1 MKPSNP
7 TVLLCPR
14 TTQDASGIEIPAMIR
29 NSLLLTIT
37 VSMLALSSICRAQS
51 PGVQTTR
58 EPTKTTLVT
67 GLPGFKN
74 DSNGSVAVEKGNLRF
89 VSSKK
94 AIEIPAPS
102 IIDVVTGS
110 DSQRAIR
117 GKVGTL
123 SMFGPYGSGRFLS
136 LFRSNLD
143 TLTIQYR
150 DGDGGLHGV
159 IFTMTV
165 GKAELLKQQLIA
177 QGART
182 AIATESSG
190 SHETSKRSETTEQNP

>member
-1 MKPSNP
+1 MKLSDP
-7 TVLLCPR
+7 TVPLCPR
-14 TTQDASGIEIPAMIR
+14 TTQDASGIEISAMIR
-29 NSLLLTIT
+29 NSLLLTMT
-37 VSMLALSSICRAQS
+37 FAMLALSPLGRAQS
-51 PGVQTTR
+51 PGVPTIS

-67 GLPGFKN
+67 GLSGFKD
-74 DSNGSVAVEKGNLRF
+74 DSNGTLAVEKGNLQF
-89 VSSKK
+89 VHSKN
-94 AIEIPAPS
+94 AIEIPASS

-110 DSQRAIR
+110 DTQRVIH

-159 IFTMTV
+159 IFTMAV
-165 GKAELLKQQLIA
+165 AKAELLKQQLVA

-182 AIATESSG
+182 IVANESSG
-190 SHETSKRSETTEQNP
+190 SPKTSKLGETTEQNP